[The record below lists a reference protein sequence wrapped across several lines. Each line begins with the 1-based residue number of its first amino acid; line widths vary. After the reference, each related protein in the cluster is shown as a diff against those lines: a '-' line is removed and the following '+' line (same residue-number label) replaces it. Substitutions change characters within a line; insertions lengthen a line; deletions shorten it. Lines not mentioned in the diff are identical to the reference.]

1 MSAPIPKPTK
11 SRGKNVKNAVS
22 SGAKKKAKKKAIP
35 KIKKPK
41 SPSHKRLVKDLDEIC
56 SMITK
61 LRWGGKC
68 AVCGK
73 AGTAAH
79 HFFGKKACSGLRW
92 VPDNLVWLCFY
103 DHIARNHRQGLVE
116 PVRKALTR
124 KIGLKR
130 FDELYSIAF
139 IPVRR
144 NTFDL
149 IRLKE
154 ELSSQLEKLSQLSS

>member
-11 SRGKNVKNAVS
+11 SRGTNAKSVRS
-22 SGAKKKAKKKAIP
+22 FGGKKKAEKKAIP
-35 KIKKPK
+35 KTKKPK
-41 SPSHKRLVKDLDEIC
+41 KPSRKKLVKELDTIC

-61 LRWGGKC
+61 LRWEGKC

-79 HFFGKKACSGLRW
+79 HFFGKKSCSGLRW

-103 DHIARNHRQGLVE
+103 DHIVRNHRQGLVE

-139 IPVRR
+139 IPFIAEVD
-144 NTFDL
+144 DL
-149 IRLKE
+149 LRLKE
-154 ELSSQLEKLSQLSS
+154 DLSSQLESLSQLSS